1 MEKELMKHQNCKEKI
16 TINIGYKKEGNKI
29 IIHYC
34 QSEKINTIKF
44 KIKKMTGIPRC
55 QQNINYFSMINQK
68 LFHLEDKKTHL
79 IIELNPIQN

>member
-1 MEKELMKHQNCKEKI
+1 MKHQNCKEKI
-16 TINIGYKKEGNKI
+16 TITIGYKKEGNKI
-29 IIHYC
+29 IIPYC
-34 QSEKINTIKF
+34 QSEKINIIKF